1 MVTIGLPVYNGER
14 WLREALESILRQT
27 YSDWELI
34 VTIDELGVRSDELG
48 VWLREEFGLNRDDRI
63 RVIADGKHLGISA
76 RINQQVEMARGEYFA
91 RMDADDVMLP
101 ERLAVQVRY
110 MEEHPEVDVV
120 SCSAIIIDEQSE
132 ELLRDAPCEQA
143 WRGVRSEGIIHPTV
157 MGKTSW
163 FREHPYRSECDG
175 CEDWDLW
182 LRTRKNSIFGFIDTP
197 ILYYRQ
203 PEKIDKKKYLLR
215 RRQGR
220 VAIRMNRDILP
231 GWKYYWLLADSYAK
245 SVFAKLFY

>member
-1 MVTIGLPVYNGER
+1 MVTIGLPVYNGEK
-14 WLREALESILRQT
+14 WLREALESILAQDFQ
-27 YSDWELI
+27 DWELI
-34 VTIDELGVRSDELG
+34 VTIDDEG
-48 VWLREEFGLNRDDRI
+48 IGIRDYGIEIRDERI
-63 RVIADGKHLGISA
+63 RVVADGEHKGISA

-101 ERLAVQVRY
+101 ERLSVQVKY

-120 SCSAIIIDEQSE
+120 SSSAIIIDE
-132 ELLRDAPCEQA
+132 
-143 WRGVRSEGIIHPTV
+143 RGEKLGMRREGIIHPSV
-157 MGKTSW
+157 MGRTTW

-182 LRTRKNSIFGFIDTP
+182 LRARENSVFGFIKEP
-197 ILYYRQ
+197 LILYRQ
-203 PEKIDKKKYLLR
+203 PEKVDRKKYLLR

-231 GWKYYWLLADSYAK
+231 AWRYYGLLIDSYAK
-245 SVFAKLFY
+245 SVYRMIF

>member
-1 MVTIGLPVYNGER
+1 MVSIGLPVYNDER
-14 WLREALESILRQT
+14 YLVAALSSIFDQS
-27 YSDWELI
+27 YKDWELI
-34 VTIDELGVRSDELG
+34 VTDDGSTDGTKDILSAFRVRSEKSG
-48 VWLREEFGLNRDDRI
+48 VQLRVL
-63 RVIADGKHLGISA
+63 ADGRHLGIST

-101 ERLAVQVRY
+101 ERLAEQVKY
-110 MEEHPEVDVV
+110 MEEHPEVDV
-120 SCSAIIIDEQSE
+120 CGT
-132 ELLRDAPCEQA
+132 QA
-143 WRGVRSEGIIHPTV
+143 GPWTFVHPSV

-182 LRTRKNSIFGFIDTP
+182 LRTRKNSVYGFIDTP

>member
-14 WLREALESILRQT
+14 WLRESLESILRQT

-34 VTIDELGVRSDELG
+34 VTDDGSVDKTI
-48 VWLREEFGLNRDDRI
+48 EFIQAFCQKYQVSNDRI
-63 RVIADGKHLGISA
+63 RVVADGEHLGISA

-101 ERLAVQVRY
+101 ERLAVQVKY
-110 MEEHPEVDVV
+110 MEEHPEVEV
-120 SCSAIIIDEQSE
+120 CGT
-132 ELLRDAPCEQA
+132 QA
-143 WRGVRSEGIIHPTV
+143 GEWTFVHPTV

-182 LRTRKNSIFGFIDTP
+182 LRTRKNSVFGFIDTP

>member
-1 MVTIGLPVYNGER
+1 MVTIGIPLYNGER
-14 WLREALESILRQT
+14 WIREAIESVLRQS

-34 VTIDELGVRSDELG
+34 VT
-48 VWLREEFGLNRDDRI
+48 DDGSNDKSLEIITDYKLQITSGKI

-76 RINQQVEMARGEYFA
+76 RINQQMEMARGEYFA

-143 WRGVRSEGIIHPTV
+143 RRGVRSEGIIHPTV

-182 LRTRKNSIFGFIDTP
+182 LRTRKCSVFGFIDTP

>member
-1 MVTIGLPVYNGER
+1 MCIGHSFHREFEDMLTVGLPIYNAEL
-14 WLREALESILRQT
+14 WLKECLDSIMTQ
-27 YSDWELI
+27 SFHDWELI
-34 VTIDELGVRSDELG
+34 VTDDGSSDKTIEIIQA
-48 VWLREEFGLNRDDRI
+48 FCQKYQMSNDRI
-63 RVIADGKHLGISA
+63 CVVADGEHLGISA

-101 ERLAVQVRY
+101 ERLAVQVKY
-110 MEEHPEVDVV
+110 MEEHPEVDV
-120 SCSAIIIDEQSE
+120 CGT
-132 ELLRDAPCEQA
+132 QA
-143 WRGVRSEGIIHPTV
+143 GPWTFIHPTV